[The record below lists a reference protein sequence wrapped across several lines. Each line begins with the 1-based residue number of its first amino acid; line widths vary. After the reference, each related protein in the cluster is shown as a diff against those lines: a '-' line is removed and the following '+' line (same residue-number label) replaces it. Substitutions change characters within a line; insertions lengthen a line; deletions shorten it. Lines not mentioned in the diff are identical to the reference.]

1 MNGSGI
7 WKTEVFQ
14 IVNNYLVQQQN
25 SLLMAGI
32 ALRVGNEQD
41 VGLSDA
47 NPLLPTAAE
56 VAVGIKFLQSRIL

>member
-1 MNGSGI
+1 
-7 WKTEVFQ
+7 
-14 IVNNYLVQQQN
+14 
-25 SLLMAGI
+25 MAGI